1 MITETILPILFRWTH
16 ILAAVI
22 AIGGTVF
29 MRFVLMPSVRETLT
43 EEQHAVLRAK
53 LVGRWRLLVMICIA
67 ALLVSGLYN
76 FMTTSLE
83 KAQHH
88 AAYHPLFGIKFL
100 AALGVFFI
108 ASALAGRTAAL
119 AGMRQKAKS
128 WMLVATVLG
137 VTVILISGVL
147 RNLGG

>member
-1 MITETILPILFRWTH
+1 MTTELFLSILFRWMH

-29 MRFVLMPSVRETLT
+29 MRFVLLPSVRETLA
-43 EEQHAVLRAK
+43 EEQRAALHAK
-53 LVGRWRLLVMICIA
+53 LVGRWRLVVMICIA

-88 AAYHPLFGIKFL
+88 AAYHPLFGVKFL

-108 ASALAGRTAAL
+108 ASALTGRTTAL
-119 AGMRQKAKS
+119 AGMRRSANS
-128 WMLVATVLG
+128 WMLVAVVLG

>member
-1 MITETILPILFRWTH
+1 MITEMFLPIVFRWMH

-29 MRFVLMPSVRETLT
+29 MRFVLLPSVRETLT
-43 EEQHAVLRAK
+43 EEQHVVLRAK
-53 LVGRWRLLVMICIA
+53 LMGRWRLVVIICIA

-88 AAYHPLFGIKFL
+88 AVYHPLFGVKFL

-108 ASALAGRTAAL
+108 ASALTGRTTAL
-119 AGMRQKAKS
+119 AAIRQNASS

-147 RNLGG
+147 RNLAG